1 MAHYIKIAS
10 ALTVAL
16 LGAGCGEPPQSP
28 ETVRMSVQD
37 GGQAIAGTYR
47 SSGFSQSQVR
57 QMVGRVCTNAG
68 FSGFSQTANGDLVS
82 FSVSC
87 AAQTRYVNGADALF
101 VLQDN
106 GSVDFSITYTQ
117 NGRTVETGG
126 NLTV

>member
-1 MAHYIKIAS
+1 MIRR
-10 ALTVAL
+10 
-16 LGAGCGEPPQSP
+16 PP
-28 ETVRMSVQD
+28 
-37 GGQAIAGTYR
+37 R
-47 SSGFSQSQVR
+47 STLFPYTTLFRS
-57 QMVGRVCTNAG
+57 
-68 FSGFSQTANGDLVS
+68 LVS